1 MDVEIVTPEEFMGDV
16 IGNINSK
23 RGNIKELNDRAGAK
37 VIRSEVPLSGMF
49 GYSTDLRSMSQ
60 GRANFSMEFAKYE
73 AVPSMVAEEL
83 IAKATGNKREEV
95 EA

>member
-1 MDVEIVTPEEFMGDV
+1 MDVEVVTPEDFMGDV

-23 RGNIKELNDRAGAK
+23 RGHIKDLSDRAGAK

-60 GRANFSMEFAKYE
+60 GRANFSMEFSRYDT
-73 AVPSMVAEEL
+73 VPAMVAEEL
-83 IAKATGNKREEV
+83 IAKATGNKNTKV